1 MDLKNKENI
10 SRVSPLCTKGLNYHH
25 KWLRNRELGIKP
37 VLGSND
43 KVLQEMYSSIRPIS
57 QWESFMSSKA
67 AVPGGIFNLEFSPDG
82 YEIDLYSFYHF
93 FAIRST
99 LISV

>member
-10 SRVSPLCTKGLNYHH
+10 SKFAPLCPDGLNYHH
-25 KWLRNRELGIKP
+25 KWLRNREMGHKP
-37 VLGSND
+37 TPGTNDRVLR
-43 KVLQEMYSSIRPIS
+43 EMYSTIRPIS

-82 YEIDLYSFYHF
+82 YEYADHAF
-93 FAIRST
+93 FVSLR
-99 LISV
+99 